1 MHFCK
6 DIDLDSATQYSK
18 MWMWVERER
27 ETKREMAEET
37 EEYTTLGAS
46 PIAHLVQVRLC
57 NNAIS
62 RYIYL
67 SMWS

>member
-27 ETKREMAEET
+27 EREMAEET

>member
-6 DIDLDSATQYSK
+6 DTNWDSAAQYSK

-27 ETKREMAEET
+27 ERDEET